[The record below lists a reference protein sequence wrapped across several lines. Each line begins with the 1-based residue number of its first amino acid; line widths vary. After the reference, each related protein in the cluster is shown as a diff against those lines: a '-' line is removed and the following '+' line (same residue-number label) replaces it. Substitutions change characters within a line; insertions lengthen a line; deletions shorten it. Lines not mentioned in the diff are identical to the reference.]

1 MIMMR
6 PVLNMANNGDEIMVT
21 QKSQKKSEMLV
32 EELKERS
39 SKALELARRTILAE
53 ETKCGRAQE
62 ALEYYTLHWNDYTH
76 PGFFSI
82 ASEAVGADSDSVLPV
97 QAAITMIAAAF
108 DIHDDLIDESE
119 AKHGVPT
126 VFGKFG
132 KDIALLLGDA
142 FLIEGFTLLDQS
154 IAELP
159 LGKIRQVL
167 ETFKMALFELG
178 NAHALELDLKVRGDV
193 LPDAYMRA
201 LEMKASSIE
210 ADMRIGALVGGG
222 TKEEIES
229 LAELGRILGIL
240 ATLREEFIDVFEA
253 EELENRFHKECLP
266 IPILCAMEDGEA
278 RRKIEKLL
286 ADQEITSKD
295 VDKIVDIVFK
305 SKSVIRLKKKMQKLV
320 TQSFHLA
327 SKAGSNETSKLLQNL
342 AESTLEDL

>member
-1 MIMMR
+1 M
-6 PVLNMANNGDEIMVT
+6 DT
-21 QKSQKKSEMLV
+21 QKSQKKSGMLM

-39 SKALELARRTILAE
+39 TKALELARKTILGE
-53 ETKCGRAQE
+53 KIQSGKVLE
-62 ALEYYTLHWNDYTH
+62 ALEYYTLHWNDFTH

-82 ASEAVGADSDSVLPV
+82 ASEAVGADPDTVLPV

-142 FLIEGFTLLDQS
+142 FLIEGFTLLNGS

-159 LGKIRQVL
+159 RGKMKDAF

-178 NAHALELDLKVRGDV
+178 NAHALEVNMKLKGKVS
-193 LPDAYMRA
+193 PDAYMRV

-222 TKEEIES
+222 TKEETQT
-229 LAELGRILGIL
+229 LAGLGRILGIL
-240 ATLREEFIDVFEA
+240 ATLREEFIDIFEA
-253 EELENRFHKECLP
+253 EELENRIHRECLP
-266 IPILCAMEDGEA
+266 IPILFAMENREA
-278 RRKIEKLL
+278 SNKIEKLL
-286 ADQEITSKD
+286 AKQEMTGKD
-295 VDKIVDIVFK
+295 INRLVNIVFT
-305 SKSVIRLKKKMQKLV
+305 SESVIRLKKKMQDLIA
-320 TQSFHLA
+320 QSFDLA
-327 SKAGSNETSKLLQNL
+327 SLIHNSESTKLLRNL
-342 AESTLEDL
+342 AECALEDL

>member
-1 MIMMR
+1 M
-6 PVLNMANNGDEIMVT
+6 DT
-21 QKSQKKSEMLV
+21 QKSQKKSAILV

-39 SKALELARRTILAE
+39 SKALELARKTILAE
-53 ETKCGRAQE
+53 KTQCGKVPE
-62 ALEYYTLHWNDYTH
+62 ALEYYTLHWNDFTH
-76 PGFFSI
+76 PSFFSI
-82 ASEAVGADSDSVLPV
+82 ASEAVGADPDSVLPV

-108 DIHDDLIDESE
+108 DIHDDLIDESKV
-119 AKHGVPT
+119 KHGVPT

-142 FLIEGFTLLDQS
+142 FLIEGFTLLDES

-159 LGKIRQVL
+159 RRKMREAV

-178 NAHALELDLKVRGDV
+178 NAHALELDMKLRGEV
-193 LPDAYMRA
+193 LPDAYMRV

-222 TKEEIES
+222 TKEETQT

-240 ATLREEFIDVFEA
+240 ATLREEFIDVFEV

-266 IPILCAMEDGEA
+266 IPILYAMEDGEA

-286 ADQEITSKD
+286 AKREMTSED
-295 VDKIVDIVFK
+295 IDRLVDIVFT
-305 SKSVIRLKKKMQKLV
+305 SKSVIRLKKKMQNLV
-320 TQSFHLA
+320 ARSFELILGIK
-327 SKAGSNETSKLLQNL
+327 SSEPTKLLRNL
-342 AESTLEDL
+342 AECALEDL